1 MIEKYLLEDEESSF
15 NKKAQRRAIDCE
27 RVAKLAREAAKK
39 AEDNNQA
46 ELAVSLNQKADELET
61 AAKNWNKDII
71 SSEESSGESS
81 GNNKEDSK
89 KNTPDNAA
97 QEQDSNSNSNNS
109 KADNSEANQNNSS
122 RSQSGQDSTSTEN
135 SNEGNQESSNG
146 GTSDNEQSS
155 QKTDSN
161 NNGQGSQEQEENEN
175 TEDSSE
181 DDDPVEDIFN
191 TKQQSQAQ
199 IGQQGQKEPRKPTL
213 DEIIKQLA
221 NLPEKHKQEAILGLK
236 DLLGIT
242 ND

>member
-39 AEDNNQA
+39 AEENNQFD
-46 ELAVSLNQKADELET
+46 LATTLNQKANDLET

-81 GNNKEDSK
+81 GNNDEKE
-89 KNTPDNAA
+89 KNTSANTNHTQTPSTSSSENNETT
-97 QEQDSNSNSNNS
+97 QSDS
-109 KADNSEANQNNSS
+109 SEG
-122 RSQSGQDSTSTEN
+122 QSEESSTSTKN
-135 SNEGNQESSNG
+135 SDEGNQDGSNS
-146 GTSDNEQSS
+146 GTDDNEQSS

-161 NNGQGSQEQEENEN
+161 GNGQGSQEQEENEN
-175 TEDSSE
+175 TENSSE
-181 DDDPVEDIFN
+181 YDDPVEDIFN

-199 IGQQGQKEPRKPTL
+199 ASQQGQKEPRKPTL